1 MAELTRKAQIAAGAA
16 ITPLTPGEKLV
27 KTLANPTDT
36 KFVVTLTPTAA
47 DFSGTMDYTVA
58 EIDEAYKSG
67 KNIQFKVVQGDSAIF
82 LTALVIDNGGD
93 YFAFGANLVN
103 ATVNALVEA
112 WTVTSAGSSNAYY
125 TKVYVLTPAPE

>member
-67 KNIQFKVVQGDSAIF
+67 KNVQFKVVQGDSAIF
-82 LTALVIDNGGD
+82 LTPHVLDYGGE
-93 YFAFGANLVN
+93 YLQFVVNLVN
-103 ATVNALVEA
+103 STVNALVDA
-112 WTVTSAGSSNAYY
+112 WTATSAGSSNAYY
-125 TKVYVLTPAPE
+125 TAVYALTPVT